1 MEVLFI
7 QGGRDSRRQKGM
19 AGARKCAHASETQR
33 AGLRA
38 LEDAGQGVLRLYLPQ
53 DPPFPPGSHVQ
64 FPCARSVCSQYLKLL
79 RRYRSRCA
87 SQPNSVPG
95 RLYALVADVVLLRI
109 HGF

>member
-38 LEDAGQGVLRLYLPQ
+38 LEDAGQGVLRLYLPR
-53 DPPFPPGSHVQ
+53 DPPFPRGSRVQ
-64 FPCARSVCSQYLKLL
+64 FPCAHS
-79 RRYRSRCA
+79 
-87 SQPNSVPG
+87 
-95 RLYALVADVVLLRI
+95 I
-109 HGF
+109 